1 MKYEVTF
8 RADVTAI
15 LTEKE
20 FNKIPVGEDGELQ
33 IDAIPQKKLQI
44 LDPRRIKVFEHEEE

>member
-44 LDPRRIKVFEHEEE
+44 LNPKRIKVFEHEEE